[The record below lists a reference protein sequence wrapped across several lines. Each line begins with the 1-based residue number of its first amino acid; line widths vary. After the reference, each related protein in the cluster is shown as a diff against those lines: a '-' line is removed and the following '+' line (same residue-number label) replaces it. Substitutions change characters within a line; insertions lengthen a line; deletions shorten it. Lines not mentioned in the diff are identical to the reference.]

1 MRRPLA
7 LAVIALAG
15 AALVACGTEPLE
27 AHPPIVAEAPW
38 TGPERLHY
46 NLLEREG
53 LEGTCVLETEPEV
66 TPGVTE
72 VRRFC
77 RDAEEGRYEDNG
89 SARVDSVTLGPI
101 SSLRVVV
108 DQEEGDSR
116 HFATTYARGEGLVR
130 FASKQFEEGGE
141 EPSDSLD
148 VQRELPE
155 PTKAVPE
162 PAWYDDEELLWLV
175 RAIPLTEGFE
185 GSFTNVNASTGRVFA
200 ADVTVERREVVEVPA
215 GTFATW
221 KIRLETSTVTQLIW
235 VEQDAPHRVIR
246 ARIERLTYE
255 LTAFEE

>member
-1 MRRPLA
+1 MS
-7 LAVIALAG
+7 
-15 AALVACGTEPLE
+15 
-27 AHPPIVAEAPW
+27 
-38 TGPERLHY
+38 
-46 NLLEREG
+46 
-53 LEGTCVLETEPEV
+53 
-66 TPGVTE
+66 
-72 VRRFC
+72 F
-77 RDAEEGRYEDNG
+77 
-89 SARVDSVTLGPI
+89 
-101 SSLRVVV
+101 SLRNLAASPTLA
-108 DQEEGDSR
+108 EYSR